1 MRYHRHTDTLK
12 GAYTMANEKEIIKT
26 AEAAEQ
32 TESGNVVKLTTPY
45 KFEGKEYSE
54 IDLGGLDKL
63 TIQDAID
70 AQLELFSQQEVASS
84 MLCETTTAFARTIAT
99 KATDLP
105 VEFFKLAPR
114 GVSKRVGAAIR
125 AHLNVEQETEN
136 HVVRFAKPY
145 FYKGKQYNT
154 VDLGGIADLNSMNE
168 SEAENR
174 MTRAGFV
181 ITENSFNYLYACI
194 LASMAAN
201 LPEDFFTGLPLCE
214 LVKLKNAVNDA
225 GFFE

>member
-1 MRYHRHTDTLK
+1 
-12 GAYTMANEKEIIKT
+12 MANEKEITKA

-32 TESGNVVKLTTPY
+32 TESGNVVKLNTPY

-70 AQLELFSQQEVASS
+70 AQRELFAQQEVASS

-99 KATDLP
+99 KATGLP

-114 GVSKRVGAAIR
+114 GVSKRVAAAVR
-125 AHLNVEQETEN
+125 AYLNVDHTVEN
-136 HVVRFAKPY
+136 NVMQFSKPY
-145 FYKGKQYNT
+145 FYKGQQYET
-154 VDLGGIADLNSMNE
+154 VDLSGIADLNSMNE

-174 MTRAGFV
+174 MARAGFV

-194 LASMAAN
+194 LASMASN
-201 LPEDFFTGLPLCE
+201 LPEDFFTGLPFYE
-214 LVKLKNAVNDA
+214 LLKLKNTVNNPD
-225 GFFE
+225 FFE

>member
-1 MRYHRHTDTLK
+1 
-12 GAYTMANEKEIIKT
+12 MANPKEITKA

-32 TESGNVVKLTTPY
+32 TESGNVVKLNTPY

-70 AQLELFSQQEVASS
+70 AQRELFNQQEVAGS
-84 MLCETTTAFARTIAT
+84 MLCETTTAFSRIIAQ
-99 KATDLP
+99 KASGLP

-114 GVSKRVGAAIR
+114 GVSKRIAQTIR
-125 AHLNVEQETEN
+125 AHLNVNQTTEN
-136 HVVRFAKPY
+136 HVLRFEKPY
-145 FYKGKQYNT
+145 FFKGQQYET
-154 VDLGGIADLNSMNE
+154 VDLSGIADLNSMNE

-174 MTRAGFV
+174 MARAGFV

-194 LASMAAN
+194 LASMASN
-201 LPEDFFTGLPLCE
+201 LPEDFYTGLPLCE

>member
-1 MRYHRHTDTLK
+1 
-12 GAYTMANEKEIIKT
+12 MANEKEIIKT

-54 IDLGGLDKL
+54 I
-63 TIQDAID
+63 
-70 AQLELFSQQEVASS
+70 
-84 MLCETTTAFARTIAT
+84 
-99 KATDLP
+99 
-105 VEFFKLAPR
+105 
-114 GVSKRVGAAIR
+114 
-125 AHLNVEQETEN
+125 
-136 HVVRFAKPY
+136 
-145 FYKGKQYNT
+145 
-154 VDLGGIADLNSMNE
+154 DLGGIADLNSMNE

>member
-1 MRYHRHTDTLK
+1 
-12 GAYTMANEKEIIKT
+12 
-26 AEAAEQ
+26 
-32 TESGNVVKLTTPY
+32 
-45 KFEGKEYSE
+45 
-54 IDLGGLDKL
+54 
-63 TIQDAID
+63 
-70 AQLELFSQQEVASS
+70 
-84 MLCETTTAFARTIAT
+84 MLCETTTAFARAIAT
-99 KATDLP
+99 KATGLP

-114 GVSKRVGAAIR
+114 GASKRVAAAIR
-125 AHLNVEQETEN
+125 GHLNVNQTTEN
-136 HVVRFAKPY
+136 HVMRFEKPY
-145 FYKGKQYNT
+145 FYGGKQYDT

-194 LASMAAN
+194 LASMASR

-225 GFFE
+225 DFFE